1 MIIDKML
8 KEGHLQEQDVK
19 GCQIFDFGCLIEMPV
34 DLTEEKRSA
43 IAAFNEGFL
52 NLPAPECIFVGSIQF
67 TEGKFPLLFKLTQS
81 DEQGDIEVSPFQE
94 CNEWMAAF
102 RMAKC
107 PLTTSIGLNISDD
120 DWAELTNPSG
130 QGEDGDEDDFRVV
143 SDPKVIKSVYALF
156 HTFVTIS
163 LGRLI
168 SDGIEQ
174 EKRIPPEKLNKR
186 RIARGHPEMVS
197 HTVVKLKPC
206 RLPMGHSGSQGEYF
220 TPKRYHFRRGH
231 VRRFRNGQKTWVR
244 SCFVG
249 DISQGRVEH
258 RYEVSA

>member
-19 GCQIFDFGCLIEMPV
+19 GCQIFDFGSGTIIN
-34 DLTEEKRSA
+34 DFTEEESTA
-43 IAAFNEGFL
+43 ILAFNEGFL
-52 NLPAPECIFVGSIQF
+52 NLPAPRCIFTGHAILPASSPNR
-67 TEGKFPLLFKLTQS
+67 EEKFHLVFRLTQP
-81 DEQGDIEVSPFQE
+81 DEQGDIEVSPFIGARD
-94 CNEWMAAF
+94 EWLHEFLMKETPGTA
-102 RMAKC
+102 
-107 PLTTSIGLNISDD
+107 NITFNTDGAVQS
-120 DWAELTNPSG
+120 PSNAT
-130 QGEDGDEDDFRVV
+130 ERVL
-143 SDPKVIKSVYALF
+143 KSLYACF
-156 HTFVTIS
+156 FVFVTVS

-197 HTVVKLKPC
+197 HTVVKLKPY
-206 RLPMGHSGSQGEYF
+206 RPPMGHSGSQGEYF